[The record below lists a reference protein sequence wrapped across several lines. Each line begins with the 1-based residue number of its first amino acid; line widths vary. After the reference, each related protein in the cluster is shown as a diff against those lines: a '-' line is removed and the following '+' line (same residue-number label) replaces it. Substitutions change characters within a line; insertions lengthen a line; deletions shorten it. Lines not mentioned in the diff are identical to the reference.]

1 MPMAQNDRT
10 KSNPSILGV
19 RFCLFSGICF
29 VVFILIFV
37 SVDSNAVKI
46 RHYLHNYKKR
56 NNDNEEDFSAKRRL
70 PRRCALHLHKK
81 KIRIFESHRTGQLS
95 RCFFQL
101 PFNELK

>member
-56 NNDNEEDFSAKRRL
+56 NNDNEEDFSANIIAKYNVRY
-70 PRRCALHLHKK
+70 
-81 KIRIFESHRTGQLS
+81 IF
-95 RCFFQL
+95 CFYCIIITKTHNNIQYDTYF
-101 PFNELK
+101 

>member
-46 RHYLHNYKKR
+46 RHYLHNYNR
-56 NNDNEEDFSAKRRL
+56 QNEKYTFSK
-70 PRRCALHLHKK
+70 
-81 KIRIFESHRTGQLS
+81 
-95 RCFFQL
+95 
-101 PFNELK
+101 